1 MSFTLFCY
9 TCFVNYVYTYSKLHQ
24 TPLTISV
31 STVGRISK
39 NFRGGEESVTSA
51 HVFTISVALPSSLS
65 SKSPSGTMSSLP
77 EQLPLAVVLEQV
89 RWPWIPV
96 FFRARVYLTLISD
109 VFACYRLLSWYLF
122 PFSTFLKK
130 RATPLFFWPPW
141 FLMKKS
147 PSFKALFEVMH
158 RFNLAHLNIC
168 FGRVFSS
175 LTLIL
180 LGWPVSGFL
189 SFSMPFSLIP
199 VTLFC
204 YRVHPASFSFRQSSP
219 GGFVTTV
226 GARASEAPHTPACAP
241 WGSWPW
247 AEKLVL

>member
-1 MSFTLFCY
+1 M
-9 TCFVNYVYTYSKLHQ
+9 
-24 TPLTISV
+24 
-31 STVGRISK
+31 
-39 NFRGGEESVTSA
+39 
-51 HVFTISVALPSSLS
+51 
-65 SKSPSGTMSSLP
+65 
-77 EQLPLAVVLEQV
+77 
-89 RWPWIPV
+89 
-96 FFRARVYLTLISD
+96 YLTLISD

-130 RATPLFFWPPW
+130 KGHSTFFLASVVSDEKVTIVQSIVPL
-141 FLMKKS
+141 
-147 PSFKALFEVMH
+147 EVMH